1 MSAIRPG
8 SAAPAGFWHRYAAWS
23 LDAALVMLLVLPFAW
38 PGLQVAWRA
47 LGTATK
53 DLVASVGT
61 ALADAMMGG
70 VPLPGI
76 FDELLHDPRLL
87 QAATGVQ
94 AGLWQLAWPPLLG
107 YALLAAPWH
116 VLGEHSRWQGSI
128 GKRALGLAV
137 TDMADRPLSLARAAL
152 RHMAGL
158 LSWLTL
164 NLGHAM
170 AAVPPRKRAL
180 HDLVAG
186 TRVLRVRG
194 DARMPGWAR
203 AWIVLQLLAMVGLW
217 AWLMLRYIAALEAGI
232 PGL

>member
-38 PGLQVAWRA
+38 PGLHDAWRA
-47 LGTATK
+47 LGMATK
-53 DLVASVGT
+53 DLVASVG
-61 ALADAMMGG
+61 ASLADAMMDG
-70 VPLPGI
+70 VPLPRI
-76 FDELLHDPRLL
+76 ADSLLRDPRLL
-87 QAATGVQ
+87 QTAAAVQ
-94 AGLWQLAWPPLLG
+94 SGLWRLAWPPLLG

-116 VLGEHSRWQGSI
+116 VLGEHSRWQGSP
-128 GKRALGLAV
+128 GKRALGLVA
-137 TDMADRPLSLARAAL
+137 TDLSGQPLSWSRAML
-152 RHMAGL
+152 RHAAAL

-170 AAVPPRKRAL
+170 AAVPPHKRAL

-203 AWIVLQLLAMVGLW
+203 AWIALQLLAMLGLW
-217 AWLMLRYIAALEAGI
+217 AWLMLRYIAALAAGI